1 MARTSDR
8 ARIVVVSSDDAGTL
22 EDCLDAINEMDRDG
36 VEVMVV
42 DLDSADG
49 SADVAIRH
57 PAPNRVVV
65 VRPDDPDRVLDAASV
80 DLAGCPLVVL
90 PADRRPL
97 PGWLDS
103 GLAALGPAWVA
114 LGPGSDLGC
123 LAVDRTHLQHVSLLT
138 GVTDRDAL
146 VRRVRDAGGG
156 VVVVEGMRTEP
167 ARQSG
172 SEPGQTSPLPPA
184 RRDPPDLTRYAGLI
198 SVVLCTRDRP
208 ESLARCLAALA
219 ALDDPCHEILVVDN
233 HESATVRLDPLASRS
248 RLVHEPRPGLDLA
261 RNRGVAEARGEIVA
275 FIDDDC
281 EVDPGWLDGLRVAFG
296 QPEVDAV
303 TGRVRPASLSG
314 APQRW
319 FEAQFSFDRGTL
331 RRRFTRWD
339 RRPWYPLWAGGIGTG
354 CNMAFRR
361 GALTDMGGFD
371 EILDMGT
378 RIGGGGDLDAFARL
392 IDLGGVIEYTPAAL
406 VWHHHRATELEA
418 RRQFWGYGVSVGA
431 LLTKSVIE
439 RPGLRLAALRFF
451 VDRLR
456 LGART
461 LRQARAGEHLLP
473 IRLALLD
480 LAGQCVGVVVY
491 LSARRRATARRA

>member
-1 MARTSDR
+1 MAETSER
-8 ARIVVVSSDDAGTL
+8 ARIAVVSSDDASTL
-22 EDCLDAINEMDRDG
+22 GDCLDAVGEMAADG
-36 VEVMVV
+36 VEVIVV

-57 PAPNRVVV
+57 PAPDRVVV
-65 VRPDDPDRVLDAASV
+65 VRPGDPDRVIDAASV
-80 DLAGCPLVVL
+80 DLGPRPLVVL
-90 PADRRPL
+90 PADRRPATGL
-97 PGWLDS
+97 LES
-103 GLAALGPAWVA
+103 ALAALGPAWLA
-114 LGPGSDLGC
+114 LGPDTDLGC

-146 VRRVRDAGGG
+146 VRRVRDAGGD
-156 VVVVEGMRTEP
+156 VVVAEGMRTAP
-167 ARQSG
+167 ARASG
-172 SEPGQTSPLPPA
+172 SAPAPTSHLPPA
-184 RRDPPDLTRYAGLI
+184 HRAPPDLTRHDGLI
-198 SVVLCTRDRP
+198 SVVLCTKDRP
-208 ESLARCLAALA
+208 ESLARCLCSLI
-219 ALDDPCHEILVVDN
+219 ALDDPCYEIVVVDN
-233 HESATVRLDPLASRS
+233 HERATVDLGPHASRA
-248 RLVHEPRPGLDLA
+248 RLVHEPRPGLDVA
-261 RNRGVAEARGEIVA
+261 RNSGVAEARGEILA
-275 FIDDDC
+275 FVDDDC

-296 QPEVDAV
+296 HPEVDAV
-303 TGRVRPASLSG
+303 TGRVRPASLRE

-331 RRRFTRWD
+331 RRRFTQWD
-339 RRPWYPLWAGGIGTG
+339 RRPWYPLWTGGVGTG
-354 CNMAFRR
+354 CNMSFRR
-361 GALTDMGGFD
+361 GALRDMGGFD

-406 VWHHHRATELEA
+406 VWHHHRATELGA

-456 LGART
+456 MGART

-480 LAGQCVGVVVY
+480 LAGQWVGVVVY
-491 LSARRRATARRA
+491 LVARRRAAARRA